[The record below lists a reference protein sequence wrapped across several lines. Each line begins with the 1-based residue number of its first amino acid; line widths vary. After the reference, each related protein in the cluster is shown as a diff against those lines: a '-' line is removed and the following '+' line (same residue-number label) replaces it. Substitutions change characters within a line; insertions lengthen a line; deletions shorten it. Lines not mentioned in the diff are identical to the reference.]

1 MIDTVKSGQL
11 QAALVSLASLG
22 VVPGVA
28 RNLRA
33 DSSRILGEIYELIL
47 REVPA
52 YSGSANPD
60 VLPELKQHLRQ
71 HIEET
76 CRLLGGAR
84 SVELDFV
91 RSHAHRRAEQKF
103 PLDALLNAYRC
114 IHKVFLRRIRD
125 DALGAAS
132 ESAHVRRVVAA
143 VTEFTIEYTGAIG
156 TLGTSEY
163 VSQTRVLA
171 EAEGDRRTELLNML
185 LSGYDESDNRAAQLL
200 RRSGYLEQRQSFCVA
215 VARSVDPREME
226 NAARAQRMADAL
238 AHAMRNT
245 PVRTLITV
253 RDGLVVAVLSATR
266 RQSGWTAPQSLLAE
280 RIYLPLRT
288 LGPAALIGLSSD
300 APSTSH
306 IPRALQEARIALDF
320 AHAAERV
327 MPHSRIPFAQ
337 MLVRAARD
345 NGQSVIPAWLDGF
358 TSADKKSRGAL
369 LKTLRCYADNN
380 MNVLQTAKMLSLH
393 PNTIYARMQKIDDI
407 TGKNAL
413 GYHALTELLLAA
425 ELTD

>member
-1 MIDTVKSGQL
+1 
-11 QAALVSLASLG
+11 
-22 VVPGVA
+22 
-28 RNLRA
+28 
-33 DSSRILGEIYELIL
+33 
-47 REVPA
+47 
-52 YSGSANPD
+52 
-60 VLPELKQHLRQ
+60 
-71 HIEET
+71 
-76 CRLLGGAR
+76 
-84 SVELDFV
+84 
-91 RSHAHRRAEQKF
+91 
-103 PLDALLNAYRC
+103 
-114 IHKVFLRRIRD
+114 
-125 DALGAAS
+125 
-132 ESAHVRRVVAA
+132 
-143 VTEFTIEYTGAIG
+143 
-156 TLGTSEY
+156 
-163 VSQTRVLA
+163 
-171 EAEGDRRTELLNML
+171 
-185 LSGYDESDNRAAQLL
+185 
-200 RRSGYLEQRQSFCVA
+200 
-215 VARSVDPREME
+215 
-226 NAARAQRMADAL
+226 MADAL

-288 LGPAALIGLSSD
+288 VGPAALIGLSSD

-320 AHAAERV
+320 AHVAERV

-345 NGQSVIPAWLDGF
+345 NGQFVIPAWLDGF
-358 TSADKKSRGAL
+358 TWADKKSRGAL

-380 MNVLQTAKMLSLH
+380 MNVLQTAKILSLH

-413 GYHALTELLLAA
+413 SYHALTELLLAA